1 MPGWRS
7 KRAPGLWRGRGGGGK
22 MTGGLV
28 IVLVLGT
35 IAIARAKL
43 GDAGYE
49 KIVITVF
56 KWWFGLAAVLILG
69 AVIYN
74 RVLT

>member
-1 MPGWRS
+1 
-7 KRAPGLWRGRGGGGK
+7 